1 MAIGGRDEFIL
12 KFAKIEGIPFLPVLS
27 PADPWTPPK
36 TIVFC
41 LGYHGY
47 HVWTQLTAIQY
58 PPSICPILARR
69 ADVVS
74 KVRQTVHPQETVV
87 VSGLSEG
94 ILNETLLEF
103 EMREESVGRLL
114 EAILIY
120 PYGCEGMRR
129 KKEADRNLER
139 MERLGW
145 NATII
150 NPMET
155 RIPEIGTLGG
165 DIDVHEA
172 WKVDENRIVET
183 ILRRR
188 ENEP

>member
-41 LGYHGY
+41 LGYHGT
-47 HVWTQLTAIQY
+47 HVWTQLTAIEY
-58 PPSICPILARR
+58 PASIYPILARR
-69 ADVVS
+69 ADVIS

-87 VSGLSEG
+87 VSGLSDEM
-94 ILNETLLEF
+94 LDKTLLDF
-103 EMREESVGRLL
+103 EMREERGGRLL
-114 EAILIY
+114 EALLIY
-120 PYGCEGMRR
+120 PYSCEGMRR

-139 MERLGW
+139 MKRLGW

-155 RIPEIGTLGG
+155 RIPEIGTLGRN
-165 DIDVHEA
+165 IDVHEV

-183 ILRRR
+183 ILGRT